1 MLGKRYPEMEKP
13 IYCAKRMSFLEKWR
27 DIRFHKN
34 LWKVDDRMRKLQIEE
49 DLLQAKEEAQK
60 EGQKNAQIEIALK
73 MKGMG
78 LTKEQIKQATGLSA
92 ETIATL

>member
-60 EGQKNAQIEIALK
+60 NAQIEIARSLK
-73 MKGMG
+73 ELDIPLDKIQ
-78 LTKEQIKQATGLSA
+78 KSTGLSP